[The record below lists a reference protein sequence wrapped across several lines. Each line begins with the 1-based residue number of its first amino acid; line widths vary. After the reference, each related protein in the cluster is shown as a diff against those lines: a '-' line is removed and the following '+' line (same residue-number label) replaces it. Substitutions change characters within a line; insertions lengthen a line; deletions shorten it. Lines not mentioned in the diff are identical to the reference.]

1 MKNIENGD
9 KVLAAARC
17 DSRPHHARY
26 LVLFGSEDSPRAALL
41 DVEKHLMTEMM
52 DADGFIVER
61 LVRLGVPCAPP
72 APAALKELMDSTL
85 PNECQP
91 LRCFALG

>member
-1 MKNIENGD
+1 
-9 KVLAAARC
+9 
-17 DSRPHHARY
+17 
-26 LVLFGSEDSPRAALL
+26 
-41 DVEKHLMTEMM
+41 MTEMM

-72 APAALKELMDSTL
+72 APAALKDLMDSTL
-85 PNECQP
+85 PEECQP

>member
-9 KVLAAARC
+9 KVLAAASR

-26 LVLFGSEDSPRAALL
+26 LVLFGTEDSPRAALL
-41 DVEKHLMTEMM
+41 DVKKQLMTEMM

-61 LVRLGVPCAPP
+61 LVSLGVPCAPP
-72 APAALKELMDSTL
+72 APAALQELMDSTL
-85 PNECQP
+85 PEERQP